1 MSVAQRSFGR
11 EATEGNAC
19 TRGAGSTAALAHLP
33 ALDLEQ
39 ALDGVLVLTQQPGNG
54 TVASIRQI
62 GDHPL
67 YPRRQVLIDPGFGF
81 GRPIVITAAGHTG
94 PAAGLHHRPDIALG
108 NHLGHGL
115 IDQSSVESRWRCNF
129 LRNLSSSMASP

>member
-19 TRGAGSTAALAHLP
+19 TRSTAALAHLP

-67 YPRRQVLIDPGFGF
+67 YPRRQVLIDPGVGF

-94 PAAGLHHRPDIALG
+94 PAAGLYPSRHRLG
-108 NHLGHGL
+108 
-115 IDQSSVESRWRCNF
+115 
-129 LRNLSSSMASP
+129 

>member
-1 MSVAQRSFGR
+1 
-11 EATEGNAC
+11 
-19 TRGAGSTAALAHLP
+19 P

-67 YPRRQVLIDPGFGF
+67 YPRRQVLIDPGFGL
-81 GRPIVITAAGHTG
+81 GRLIVITAAGHTG
-94 PAAGLHHRPDIALG
+94 PAAGLHHRHDIALG
-108 NHLGHGL
+108 SHLGQDL
-115 IDQSSVESRWRCNF
+115 KSTRLNSSHVKNSYAVFCLKKKKYYKNT
-129 LRNLSSSMASP
+129 

>member
-1 MSVAQRSFGR
+1 MSVAQRSFGP

-19 TRGAGSTAALAHLP
+19 TWGAGSTAALAHLP

-39 ALDGVLVLTQQPGNG
+39 SLAGVLVLTQQPGNG

-67 YPRRQVLIDPGFGF
+67 YPRRQMLIDPGFGF

-94 PAAGLHHRPDIALG
+94 PAAGLHHRHDI
-108 NHLGHGL
+108 
-115 IDQSSVESRWRCNF
+115 
-129 LRNLSSSMASP
+129 